1 MEITKYEHAC
11 IVLEKDG
18 QRLVIDPGSFAA
30 SGATL
35 KNFDSIAGI
44 VITHNHADHLNK
56 ELVGKILEANPD
68 AVVVTVQEAANEL
81 DHSKIEIV
89 DAGDDKT
96 VGPFKLEFFGGK
108 HAYIHNEMPKAQ
120 NVGVFVNET
129 LYYPG
134 DSFSVPGSKAVP
146 VAAVPVSG
154 PWMKIG
160 EALDYIAAVKPAKV
174 FPAHDGFLSEGG
186 QYFTDNWLAGL
197 ENLEYLPLKPG
208 DSTDI

>member
-1 MEITKYEHAC
+1 MKITKYEHAC
-11 IVLEKDG
+11 IVVELDG
-18 QRLVIDPGSFAA
+18 SRLVIDPGSFTT
-30 SGATL
+30 SLTDFNNIVGL
-35 KNFDSIAGI
+35 

-56 ELVGKILEANPD
+56 ELVSKILKANPD
-68 AVVVTVQEAANEL
+68 AAVVTVQEVADELPDAKTKIVAAGNSE
-81 DHSKIEIV
+81 
-89 DAGDDKT
+89 T

-108 HAYIHNEMPKAQ
+108 HAYIHNEQPKAQ
-120 NVGVFVNET
+120 NVGVMVNET

-134 DSFSVPGSKAVP
+134 DSYDTPGTKPVPI
-146 VAAVPVSG
+146 AAVPVSG

-160 EALDYIAAVKPAKV
+160 EALDFIAAIKPSKV

-208 DSTDI
+208 DHTNI